1 MGFLGV
7 VGLGVG
13 WGLGWTKRRKEVG
26 FLLLCPLPAT
36 GPLSPERAAGPSEGA
51 GRHRVLT
58 ATSSDSATIYYLM
71 RR

>member
-1 MGFLGV
+1 MGA
-7 VGLGVG
+7 G
-13 WGLGWTKRRKEVG
+13 WSKRRKKVG

-51 GRHRVLT
+51 GRHSVLT
-58 ATSSDSATIYYLM
+58 AMSSDSATICYLM